1 MFQCGNF
8 SVNKA
13 DVAFSAIG
21 ANHALEQ
28 ENRAVKVIGGIQ
40 GIANNQ
46 KALNDYFLTAAK
58 MGNIIVNFCKTFNI
72 DDGEASNRDEHC

>member
-1 MFQCGNF
+1 MFQCGKV
-8 SVNKA
+8 SVNKV

-21 ANHALEQ
+21 A
-28 ENRAVKVIGGIQ
+28 VKVIGGIK